1 MIPRA
6 ISVIEVKAMQP
17 EDEQLDR
24 RGFLKLSGAGAVV
37 AGTKALL
44 PSLLLAEEG
53 PVELTD
59 RAAPKNPIRL
69 RSSEMEVVL
78 DGTDGVPFTFHFS
91 ANGAMLRGEDFG
103 KKIVATVCQRTPW
116 KFLSV
121 ETSPTNFKTAP
132 NMVEFHFEVNSGK
145 SRVASFVLRYELRRA
160 TVVATLEEVKESSG
174 YELISVDLPRLVTV
188 REEDP
193 DAWLVHGDAGGSFAL
208 VRNATTGSLTPNQF
222 WGNVCSSL
230 PVVMLG
236 TSALMCVQETTAFM
250 DGTSLTVVGENG
262 KRRASIGTYKT
273 YRVNGGDCYD
283 LNLGK
288 GMPRNCG
295 TASTPNMLVEQ
306 KSSCRLDFL
315 PVDGDAKHAWLA
327 GAKMVRDRMP
337 AIRSNLYDDK
347 YVFGIR
353 CDEPLFPKPTA
364 TFADCERLI
373 RDVHNLTDG
382 APQIVHLWGWQ
393 FKGKDTGYPAVNEV
407 NQRIGGYDGMMR
419 LMEAGPALN
428 AIVTLSDNYDD
439 AYRSSPEWKEDV
451 VARRPDGELWK
462 SRSWTGEESYIL
474 GLAKYMEGPGV
485 ERVRYTCE
493 RYKLQKTTHIDVLS
507 YYAIR
512 NDWDKTRPASGI
524 RNLTAGRYRVLEEFA
539 KRDVDVSSEALRYP
553 MIGHISNFWYG
564 QFSSTCPFGGS
575 IIPLLPLIY
584 RKSAV
589 WGYSGGSR
597 ADHAFDRVN
606 QFFYGGCPHSILRGD
621 MERTKIADTWYLDLL
636 PWFHLHSLNIESFD
650 REGDRVRIGLE
661 GNSHIVL
668 DWATKKYSIVL
679 NGVEVARDDST
690 FCPVDSDKI
699 AFYALEPQ
707 RLTAMLPKG
716 WNAEEMVAVAL
727 STDKPIPVDFHVDGN
742 QIRVSVSAQQPIMIY
757 RKKEASRLR

>member
-1 MIPRA
+1 
-6 ISVIEVKAMQP
+6 
-17 EDEQLDR
+17 L
-24 RGFLKLSGAGAVV
+24 
-37 AGTKALL
+37 
-44 PSLLLAEEG
+44 
-53 PVELTD
+53 
-59 RAAPKNPIRL
+59 
-69 RSSEMEVVL
+69 
-78 DGTDGVPFTFHFS
+78 
-91 ANGAMLRGEDFG
+91 
-103 KKIVATVCQRTPW
+103 
-116 KFLSV
+116 
-121 ETSPTNFKTAP
+121 ETSPANVKTTP
-132 NMVEFHFEVNSGK
+132 NAADFHFEVNSGNSK
-145 SRVASFVLRYELRRA
+145 VASFILRYELHQA
-160 TVVATLEEVKESSG
+160 TVITILHEVKESPG

-193 DAWLVHGDAGGSFAL
+193 DAWLVHGDAGGSFAML
-208 VRNATTGSLTPNQF
+208 RNATAGNLAPNQF
-222 WGNVCSSL
+222 WGSVCGSL

-236 TSALMCVQETTAFM
+236 TSTLMCVQETTAFM
-250 DGTSLTVVGENG
+250 DGTSLSVVGEDG
-262 KRRASIGTYKT
+262 KRRASIGTSKN

-288 GMPRNCG
+288 GVPRNCG
-295 TASTPNMLVEQ
+295 TASTPNMLIEQ
-306 KSSCRLDFL
+306 KSSCQLDFL
-315 PVDGDAKHAWLA
+315 PVVGDANHAWLA
-327 GAKMVRDRMP
+327 GAKMVRGRMP
-337 AIRSNLYDDK
+337 AIRSNLYHDK

-364 TFADCERLI
+364 TFADCEQLI
-373 RDVHNLTDG
+373 RDVHNLTDS

-439 AYRSSPEWKEDV
+439 AYRSSPEWNEDV

-493 RYKLQKTTHIDVLS
+493 RYKLQKTTHVDVLS

-512 NDWDKTRPASGI
+512 NDWDRTRPASGI

-539 KRDVDVSSEALRYP
+539 KRQVDVTSEALRYP

-564 QFSSTCPFGGS
+564 QFSSACPFGGS

-597 ADHAFDRVN
+597 ADHAFDRIN
-606 QFFYGGCPHSILRGD
+606 QFFYGACPHSILRGD
-621 MERTKIADTWYLDLL
+621 MDRTKITDTWYLDLL
-636 PWFHLHSLNIESFD
+636 PWFHLHTLNIESFD
-650 REGDRVRIGLE
+650 RDGDHVTIGLE

-668 DWATKKYSIVL
+668 NWATKKYSIVL
-679 NGVEVARDDST
+679 DGVEVAREDST
-690 FCPVDSDKI
+690 FCPVNNDKI
-699 AFYALEPQ
+699 AFYALTPQ
-707 RLTAMLPKG
+707 TLTATLPAG
-716 WNAEEMVAVAL
+716 WKAEEMAAVAL
-727 STDKPIPVDFHVDGN
+727 STGKRVPVDFHVDGN
-742 QIRVSVSAQQPIMIY
+742 QIRVSVSAQQPVMIY
-757 RKKEASRLR
+757 RKKEAARLG